1 MYTSV
6 VLSEVLFLKNL
17 TEESKT
23 LFEGTGSRMFCIRIQ
38 VWYFTSVRCYFLQDP
53 CTKYTGPDR
62 KSKSYSLT
70 PAVFLPMC
78 NAHSSGFH
86 KRTFAQ
92 ILTIGQ

>member
-1 MYTSV
+1 M
-6 VLSEVLFLKNL
+6 LSSGTNVKYYQKVFFKNL

-62 KSKSYSLT
+62 KSKCLSLT
-70 PAVFLPMC
+70 L
-78 NAHSSGFH
+78 SSGISTH
-86 KRTFAQ
+86 V
-92 ILTIGQ
+92 